1 MILGVFAGAMVLPML
16 ASLRQGAYKPSIV
29 QKPRRLGGD
38 ICISLPF
45 VYKSLEEVYEE
56 CDVAIIGRVVR

>member
-1 MILGVFAGAMVLPML
+1 MVLPML